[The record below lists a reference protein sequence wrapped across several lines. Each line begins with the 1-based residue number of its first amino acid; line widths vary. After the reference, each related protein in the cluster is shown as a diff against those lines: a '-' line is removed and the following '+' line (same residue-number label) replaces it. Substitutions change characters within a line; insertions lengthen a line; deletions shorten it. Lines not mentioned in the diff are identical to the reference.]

1 LPKVSLYL
9 SVKRE
14 DVEGLR
20 MLGLALGFIM
30 REEGDKEKIR

>member
-30 REEGDKEKIR
+30 RDEGDREKIR